1 MRSTMLKLLP
11 LLSLELL
18 PSVAAHG
25 YVSNVAIDGTSY
37 KGNVPNQ
44 TPSALHL
51 IPRSYNQPSVTD
63 ADSTQATA
71 QFG

>member
-1 MRSTMLKLLP
+1 MRSTVFA
-11 LLSLELL
+11 LLSLLGLEFL

-44 TPSALHL
+44 TPSALSL
-51 IPRSYNQPSVTD
+51 IPRSCN
-63 ADSTQATA
+63 AA
-71 QFG
+71 QCD